1 MLLKRPI
8 FLSIIAINIPHLAF
22 IRNRFT
28 VGTYSKCKHL
38 HTNNILVTEQYG
50 FSEGTSTE
58 DAASIA
64 YSNLL
69 TKKHGSVYQKMHVGG
84 ILCD

>member
-1 MLLKRPI
+1 MLLKGQY
-8 FLSIIAINIPHLAF
+8 FLVLLPSVFRISAF

-28 VGTYSKCKHL
+28 VGTYTKCQHH
-38 HTNNILVTEQYG
+38 HTNNILVTEQYR

-58 DAASIA
+58 DAASILA
-64 YSNLL
+64 D
-69 TKKHGSVYQKMHVGG
+69 SVFKSLNQKMHVGG